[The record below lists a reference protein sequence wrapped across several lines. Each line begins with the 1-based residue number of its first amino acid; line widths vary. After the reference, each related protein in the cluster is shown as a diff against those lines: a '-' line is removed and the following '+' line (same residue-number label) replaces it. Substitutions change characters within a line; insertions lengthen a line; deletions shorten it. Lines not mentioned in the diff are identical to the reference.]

1 MGMLQITGILILA
14 LMIAYFIL
22 SVLCMLDD
30 QEDINVRSGI
40 THYEFSY
47 YNIVRVHIPTFIKIY
62 HATYKAPNV
71 VQQHIGTRLYLNGE
85 GKKNVIIVPFI
96 YEAPLYYIW
105 ATYIKKREAVR
116 YDRGLNKLVEILDDV
131 KRGRDEELI
140 RAVKNN
146 EAVMK
151 RLIEDE
157 YKKKDITELKL

>member
-1 MGMLQITGILILA
+1 MRMMLVTSTIILA
-14 LMIAYFIL
+14 LMIAYFII
-22 SVLCMLDD
+22 SMLCMLDD
-30 QEDINVRSGI
+30 QEDINARFGI
-40 THYEFSY
+40 TYYDFKY
-47 YNIVRVHIPTFIKIY
+47 YNIVRVHIATFIKIY

-85 GKKNVIIVPFI
+85 DKKNVVIIPFI

-105 ATYIKKREAVR
+105 STYIKKREAAR

-131 KRGRDEELI
+131 KRGRDEELL

-157 YKKKDITELKL
+157 YKKNDITELKL